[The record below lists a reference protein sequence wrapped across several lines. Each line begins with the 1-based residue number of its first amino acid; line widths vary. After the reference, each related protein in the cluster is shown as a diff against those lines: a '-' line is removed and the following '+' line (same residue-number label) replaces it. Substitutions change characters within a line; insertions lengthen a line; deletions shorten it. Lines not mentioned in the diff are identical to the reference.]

1 MPWTTTGFEFPINPT
16 TRKHYRGGNVLTFAA
31 EAIGKGFTSGE
42 WATSSN
48 RPRSVVRFVR
58 SNTAPRVSGGAS
70 PPPRRPTRR
79 PAVVTTV
86 MVDECT
92 PANRRCHR
100 AFACPRQRASGRSR
114 TANDGPAF
122 RRVAAGCGGL
132 RRVAARKSTL
142 TRSPSRYSGLN
153 NTRPLSSLQGTD
165 PEECLHGS
173 LRHSSLETRMPYQR
187 SSRPHQDANSTLQ
200 DKRCGGWSAAIDA
213 ARSRRRYMAHGRLA
227 PVVQVCAAARSYVR
241 PSRST
246 MTIQTAQQG
255 GPLPRAPLVSFTS
268 TLRSTRRE
276 GSRAQPRRERGEA
289 EPRDLPHHTP
299 LTRSPR
305 RCIAACR
312 HDHQQHTAFRLRRRE
327 AF

>member
-1 MPWTTTGFEFPINPT
+1 MPARHPAKPDSRDSQAPRHNRAVHVPADDGRESLSTASAERIVGEVSAGVLKAIENGAGTWSMLWTTTGFEFPINPT

-132 RRVAARKSTL
+132 RR
-142 TRSPSRYSGLN
+142 G
-153 NTRPLSSLQGTD
+153 
-165 PEECLHGS
+165 
-173 LRHSSLETRMPYQR
+173 
-187 SSRPHQDANSTLQ
+187 
-200 DKRCGGWSAAIDA
+200 
-213 ARSRRRYMAHGRLA
+213 SRR
-227 PVVQVCAAARSYVR
+227 
-241 PSRST
+241 
-246 MTIQTAQQG
+246 
-255 GPLPRAPLVSFTS
+255 
-268 TLRSTRRE
+268 
-276 GSRAQPRRERGEA
+276 
-289 EPRDLPHHTP
+289 
-299 LTRSPR
+299 
-305 RCIAACR
+305 
-312 HDHQQHTAFRLRRRE
+312 
-327 AF
+327 